1 MNGPDP
7 ALGKRVLFVLFILLE
22 LNLTS
27 IAGGEGRA
35 EVRDRGRVG
44 GGRWEEREERKE
56 KAKEEW
62 KEGGKGEE
70 GRSRILRPKEP

>member
-1 MNGPDP
+1 M
-7 ALGKRVLFVLFILLE
+7 FVLFIFLE

-27 IAGGEGRA
+27 KAGGEERA
-35 EVRDRGRVG
+35 EMRDSGRVG

-56 KAKEEW
+56 KAKEER